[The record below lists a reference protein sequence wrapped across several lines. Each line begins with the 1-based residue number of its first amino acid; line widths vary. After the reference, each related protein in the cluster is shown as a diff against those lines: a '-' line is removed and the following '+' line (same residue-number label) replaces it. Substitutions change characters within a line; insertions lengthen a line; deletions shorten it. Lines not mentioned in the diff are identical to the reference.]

1 MTCIISI
8 KVYVRRHGTLRQI
21 YRFRYR
27 DCGSMHEDK
36 LIWEKLA
43 LKIPWATDMY
53 WCCVCGDTVT
63 PGDGAIWGDEGSSR
77 PICTVNRNLSELL
90 TLGFKYWCLCS
101 AFQFCVLHECIMF
114 KGWGAHPRSLFHGYP
129 WGIIHVQCYFVV
141 WMCWCEWLYEL
152 GIVTGVALL
161 FVPFVRQVFFILR
174 FTNPF

>member
-114 KGWGAHPRSLFHGYP
+114 KGWGAHPRSLFHSYP
-129 WGIIHVQCYFVV
+129 WCSCSMLFCSVDVLV
-141 WMCWCEWLYEL
+141 WMVIWTWHSYRCCFAFC
-152 GIVTGVALL
+152 T
-161 FVPFVRQVFFILR
+161 FRTPSFFIVR
-174 FTNPF
+174 FTNSF